1 MPPDI
6 DALVSTLST
15 AEKVAQLGSVR
26 IDDLL
31 EGGTFS
37 PERAEAVIPEGIGRV
52 TRVGRESGLDPEP
65 LARAVAAL
73 QRYLR
78 DETPHGI
85 PAFVREES
93 VCGYAGRRGAVF
105 PQPIGLASSW
115 DPALTTAV
123 ADAVGTQLRA
133 VGCRVTLSPV
143 ADLGVEPRWGRIEET
158 FGEDPALAAA
168 MTRAVVG
175 GLDDAGVDATLKHF
189 VGHGRPE
196 GGRNRAR
203 PTASLHEMR
212 SADLLPFRAG
222 LAAGASSVMAAYNS
236 VDGVPC
242 HANERLLTGLL
253 REEWGFDGTVVS
265 DGRGIEMLTDAYGV
279 SADRREAGVTA
290 LTAGIDVEVPET
302 ECFGDRLVA
311 AVEADEVPEAVVDR
325 AVRRHLRQKVR
336 AGLFGNAEPDP
347 DTAATAFETDEVTAL
362 ARRAATRSQVL
373 LTNDGTLPLAA
384 DADVAVVGP
393 NADTARNL
401 LGSYSYAGAEDA
413 DGGIDVVTP
422 RTALR
427 KRVGSVTYAR
437 GCSVNCAPDDGVNCA
452 PEDDIDAAVSVARDA
467 DVAVAVVGGRSG
479 IDVERDASGTAGEG
493 LDRASLT
500 LPGRQPALVRRVSAT
515 GTPVVVVLVG
525 GRPAAI
531 PDVVDCAAAVV
542 AAWLPGQA
550 GGDAIADVLLG
561 ADPGGRLPVSLP
573 RSVGQ
578 LPVHYRRDSVSDG
591 GYVDESGAPLF
602 PFGHGESYATYTYGD
617 LRVADARLAGDGETT
632 LAIDVENVA
641 DRPGSEV
648 VQLYAS
654 DERAEVVRPERE
666 LVGFERVDAAAGER
680 VTVEWTLPA
689 AAVARPD
696 ADGDPVVSPG
706 RLNLLVGRSAA
717 DVRATGSVTV
727 TDRGYPSRRR
737 YATATLRG

>member
-6 DALVSTLST
+6 DALVGAMSTT
-15 AEKVAQLGSVR
+15 EKVAQLGSVR
-26 IDDLL
+26 IEAVLDGD
-31 EGGTFS
+31 TFS
-37 PERAEAVIPEGIGRV
+37 PERAGETIPDGIGRV

-78 DETPHGI
+78 EETPHGI

-105 PQPIGLASSW
+105 PQPLGLASSW
-115 DPALTTAV
+115 DPALARAV
-123 ADAVGTQLRA
+123 ADAVGGQLRA

-222 LAAGASSVMAAYNS
+222 LAAGAPSVMAAYNS

-242 HANERLLTGLL
+242 HANERLLTDLL

-265 DGRGIEMLTDAYGV
+265 DGRGIEMLADVYGV
-279 SADRREAGVTA
+279 TGDRRESGVAA

-302 ECFGDRLVA
+302 ECFGNRLVA
-311 AVEADEVPEAVVDR
+311 AVEAGAVPEALVDR

-336 AGLFGNAEPDP
+336 AGLFESVGPDP
-347 DTAATAFETDEVTAL
+347 ETAPAAFETDEVDAL
-362 ARRAATRSQVL
+362 ARRAATRSQVI

-384 DADVAVVGP
+384 DTDVAVVGP
-393 NADTARNL
+393 NADAERNL
-401 LGSYSYAGAEDA
+401 LGSYSYVGAEDA
-413 DGGIDVVTP
+413 DGGIEVVTP
-422 RTALR
+422 RSGLQG
-427 KRVGSVTYAR
+427 RVDSVTYAR
-437 GCSVNCAPDDGVNCA
+437 GCSVRREPD
-452 PEDDIDAAVSVARDA
+452 DDIDAAVAAAREA
-467 DVAVAVVGGRSG
+467 DVAVAVVGGQSG
-479 IDVERDASGTAGEG
+479 IDVERDSAGTAGEG
-493 LDRASLT
+493 LDRARLT
-500 LPGRQPALVRRVSAT
+500 LPGRQSSLVRRVAAT

-561 ADPGGRLPVSLP
+561 TDPGGRLPVSLP

-578 LPVHYRRDSVSDG
+578 LPVQYRRDPASG
-591 GYVDESGAPLF
+591 GEYVDESGAPLF
-602 PFGHGESYATYTYGD
+602 PFGHGESYATFTYGD
-617 LRVADARLAGDGETT
+617 LRVEDARLAGDGETT
-632 LAIDVENVA
+632 LAVDVENVA

-654 DERAEVVRPERE
+654 DRQADVVRPEQE
-666 LVGFERVDAAAGER
+666 LVGFQRVDAAAGER
-680 VTVEWTLPA
+680 VTVEWRFPA

-696 ADGDPVVSPG
+696 ADGAPVVSPG
-706 RLNLLVGRSAA
+706 RLDLRVGRSA
-717 DVRATGSVTV
+717 DEIRATESVTV
-727 TDRGYPSRRR
+727 TDRGYPERRR
-737 YATATLRG
+737 YATTTRRG

>member
-1 MPPDI
+1 MPPDV
-6 DALVSTLST
+6 DALITAMST

-26 IDDLL
+26 IGDLL
-31 EGGTFS
+31 EGDTFS
-37 PERAEAVIPEGIGRV
+37 TECAREAIPDGIGRV

-73 QRYLR
+73 QGYLR

-93 VCGYAGRRGAVF
+93 VCGYAGRRGAVA

-115 DPALTTAV
+115 DPALATAV
-123 ADAVGTQLRA
+123 ADAVGSQLRA

-175 GLDDAGVDATLKHF
+175 GFDEAGVEATLKHF

-212 SADLLPFRAG
+212 SADLVPFRAG
-222 LAAGASSVMAAYNS
+222 IAAGAASVMAAYNS

-242 HANERLLTGLL
+242 HANTRLLTGLL
-253 REEWGFDGTVVS
+253 REEWDFDGTVVS
-265 DGRGIEMLTDAYGV
+265 DGRGIEMLAEAYGV
-279 SADRREAGVTA
+279 ASDRRDAGVAA
-290 LTAGIDVEVPET
+290 LRAGVDVEIPET

-311 AVEADEVPEAVVDR
+311 AVEAGEVPESVVDR
-325 AVRRHLRQKVR
+325 AVRRHLRQKVG
-336 AGLFGNAEPDP
+336 AGLFEEPGPDP
-347 DTAATAFETDEVTAL
+347 ATAAAAFETDELETL
-362 ARRAATRSQVL
+362 ARRAARRSQVL
-373 LTNDGTLPLAA
+373 LTNDGTLPLSP
-384 DADVAVVGP
+384 DFSVAVVGP

-401 LGSYSYAGAEDA
+401 LGGYSYAGAEDA

-422 RTALR
+422 RAGLQD
-427 KRVGSVTYAR
+427 RVASVSYER
-437 GCSVNCAPDDGVNCA
+437 GCSIHHSPDD
-452 PEDDIDAAVSVARDA
+452 DLSAAVTAVQDA
-467 DVAVAVVGGRSG
+467 EVAVAVVGGQSG
-479 IDVERDASGTAGEG
+479 INVERDASGTAGEG

-500 LPGRQPALVRRVSAT
+500 LPGRQSALIRQLCAT

-525 GRPAAI
+525 GRPVAI
-531 PDVVDCAAAVV
+531 PEVVDCAAAVV
-542 AAWLPGQA
+542 ASWLPGQA

-573 RSVGQ
+573 RAVGQ
-578 LPVHYRRDSVSDG
+578 LPVQYRRDAVSQG
-591 GYVDESGAPLF
+591 EYVDEAGTPLF
-602 PFGHGESYATYTYGD
+602 PFGHGESYATFRYGD
-617 LRVADARLAGDGETT
+617 VRVADDQLPGDGETT
-632 LAIDVENVA
+632 LAVDVENVA
-641 DRPGSEV
+641 DRPGSDV

-654 DERAEVVRPERE
+654 DEQADVVRPERE
-666 LVGFERVDAAAGER
+666 LVGFKRVDVAAGEQA
-680 VTVEWTLPA
+680 TVEWTLPA

-696 ADGDPVVSPG
+696 ADGNPVISPG
-706 RLNLLVGRSAA
+706 PIDLLVGRSVVDIRTTA
-717 DVRATGSVTV
+717 SMTV
-727 TDRGYPSRRR
+727 TERASPDRRR
-737 YATATLRG
+737 YAAATLRE

>member
-1 MPPDI
+1 MPPNI
-6 DALVSTLST
+6 DALVTALST
-15 AEKVAQLGSVR
+15 TEKVAQLGSVR
-26 IDDLL
+26 IDDVLK
-31 EGGTFS
+31 GGTFS
-37 PERAEAVIPEGIGRV
+37 PERAEEVIPEGIGRV

-78 DETPHGI
+78 EETPHGI

-105 PQPIGLASSW
+105 PQPIGLASTW
-115 DPALTTAV
+115 DPALTSAV

-222 LAAGASSVMAAYNS
+222 LAAGAPSVMAAYNS

-279 SADRREAGVTA
+279 TGDRRESGVAA
-290 LTAGIDVEVPET
+290 LTAGVDVEVPET

-311 AVEADEVPEAVVDR
+311 AVEAGEVPEARVDH
-325 AVRRHLRQKVR
+325 AVRRHLSQKAQ
-336 AGLFGNAEPDP
+336 AGLFESNGPDP
-347 DTAATAFETDEVTAL
+347 ATAAAAFETDEMYAL

-373 LTNDGTLPLAA
+373 LTNDGTLPLSA
-384 DADVAVVGP
+384 DTDVAVVGP

-401 LGSYSYAGAEDA
+401 LGSYSYTGAENA
-413 DGGIDVVTP
+413 DSGIDVVTP
-422 RTALR
+422 RTGLR
-427 KRVGSVTYAR
+427 KRVSSVTYAR
-437 GCSVNCAPDDGVNCA
+437 GCSVHRAPD
-452 PEDDIDAAVSVARDA
+452 DDIDAAVRAASDA
-467 DVAVAVVGGRSG
+467 DVAVAVVGGQSG

-500 LPGRQPALVRRVSAT
+500 LPGRQPSLVRRVSAT

-525 GRPAAI
+525 GRPVAI
-531 PDVVDCAAAVV
+531 PDIVDCAAAVV
-542 AAWLPGQA
+542 SAWLPGQA

-578 LPVHYRRDSVSDG
+578 LPVHYRRDPASGG
-591 GYVDESGAPLF
+591 GYVDEPGTPLF
-602 PFGHGESYATYTYGD
+602 PFGHGESYATFTYGD
-617 LRVADARLAGDGETT
+617 LRVADARLAGDGKTT
-632 LAIDVENVA
+632 LAIEVENVA

-654 DERAEVVRPERE
+654 DERAEVVRPVRE

-717 DVRATGSVTV
+717 DIRATGAVTV
-727 TDRGYPSRRR
+727 TDRGHPSRRR
-737 YATATLRG
+737 YAAATLRE